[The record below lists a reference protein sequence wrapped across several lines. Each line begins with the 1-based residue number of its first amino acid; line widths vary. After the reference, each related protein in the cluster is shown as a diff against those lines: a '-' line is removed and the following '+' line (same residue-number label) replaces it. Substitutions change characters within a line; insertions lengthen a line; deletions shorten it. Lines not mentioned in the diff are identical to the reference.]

1 MADAVWWSDVRMS
14 QLILV
19 VDDEAGLI
27 KVVRG
32 YLEQEGYQV
41 VTASNG
47 REALFVSRDQK
58 PDLIILDLMMPE
70 MDGLDFMREYRRES
84 DTPIIALTA
93 RIDEMDKVLGLE
105 MGADDY
111 VTKPFS
117 TRELVARVR
126 ALLRRTAGQPTATDI
141 VRVGDLALDRQAR
154 TVTVG
159 EVQWELTP
167 MEFGILNALMS
178 NPGRAFSRMELLERT
193 QGYAYD
199 GYERTV
205 DVHIKNLRKKIE
217 SNPSNPNCLL
227 TVFGVGYRFNPD
239 L

>member
-1 MADAVWWSDVRMS
+1 MS

-19 VDDEAGLI
+19 VDDEAALV

-32 YLEQEGYQV
+32 YLEQEGYQTV
-41 VTASNG
+41 SAANG
-47 REALFVSRDQK
+47 REALFAARDHK

-70 MDGLDFMREYRRES
+70 MDGFEFMRQYQRVGS
-84 DTPIIALTA
+84 APIIALTA

-117 TRELVARVR
+117 SRELVARVR
-126 ALLRRTAGQPTATDI
+126 ALLRRSSGQQAAPDVLRA
-141 VRVGDLALDRQAR
+141 GDLTLDRSAR

-159 EVQWELTP
+159 EQEWELTP
-167 MEFGILNALMS
+167 MEFGLLNTLLS

-193 QGYAYD
+193 QGFAYD

-217 SNPSNPNCLL
+217 ADPGDPQFII
-227 TVFGVGYRFNPD
+227 TVFGVGYRFNPNP
-239 L
+239 

>member
-1 MADAVWWSDVRMS
+1 MS

-19 VDDEAGLI
+19 VDDEASLVS
-27 KVVRG
+27 VVRG
-32 YLEQEGYQV
+32 YLEQAGYQV

-47 REALFVSRDQK
+47 REALFVARDQH
-58 PDLIILDLMMPE
+58 PDLIILDLMMPV
-70 MDGLDFMREYRRES
+70 MDGFTFLREYQREGS
-84 DTPIIALTA
+84 APIIALTA
-93 RIDEMDKVLGLE
+93 RVEETDKVVGLE

-117 TRELVARVR
+117 PRELVARVR
-126 ALLRRTAGQPTATDI
+126 AILRRAGSGQPEADI
-141 VRVGDLALDRQAR
+141 LRAGDLLLDRNAR
-154 TVTVG
+154 TVQVNN
-159 EVQWELTP
+159 EQQELTP
-167 MEFGILNALMS
+167 MEFSLLETFIS

-217 SNPSNPNCLL
+217 QDPSNPVYVL
-227 TVFGVGYRFNPD
+227 TVFGVGYRFNANV
-239 L
+239 

>member
-1 MADAVWWSDVRMS
+1 MS

-19 VDDEAGLI
+19 VDDEASLVN
-27 KVVRG
+27 VVRG
-32 YLEQEGYQV
+32 YLEQAGYRV

-47 REALFVSRDQK
+47 RDAIFAAREHQ
-58 PDLIILDLMMPE
+58 PDLIILDMMMPV
-70 MDGLDFMREYRRES
+70 MDGLSFMREYQREG
-84 DTPIIALTA
+84 TAPIIALTA
-93 RIDEMDKVLGLE
+93 QVDEMDKILGLE

-117 TRELVARVR
+117 PRELLARVR
-126 ALLRRTAGQPTATDI
+126 AILRRSGVPQAETDLLRAGELTLNRSAH
-141 VRVGDLALDRQAR
+141 
-154 TVTVG
+154 TVSAG
-159 EVQWELTP
+159 EAEWELTP
-167 MEFGILNALMS
+167 MEFGLLDALMS

-217 SNPSNPNCLL
+217 ADPSQPRYVL
-227 TVFGVGYRFNPD
+227 TVFGVGYRFNPNP
-239 L
+239 

>member
-1 MADAVWWSDVRMS
+1 MS

-19 VDDEAGLI
+19 VDDEASLV

-47 REALFVSRDQK
+47 REALFVARENK

-70 MDGLDFMREYRRES
+70 MDGFGFMREYQREGS
-84 DTPIIALTA
+84 APIIALTA

-117 TRELVARVR
+117 PRELVARVR
-126 ALLRRTAGQPTATDI
+126 ALLRRSGGGPAQPDVA
-141 VRVGDLALDRQAR
+141 RAGDLLLDRGAH
-154 TVTVG
+154 TVTARG
-159 EVQWELTP
+159 EEYELTP
-167 MEFGILNALMS
+167 MEFGLLNALMS
-178 NPGRAFSRMELLERT
+178 NPGRAYSRMELLERT
-193 QGYAYD
+193 QGFAYD

-217 SNPSNPNCLL
+217 EDPTNPQYLL
-227 TVFGVGYRFNPD
+227 TVFGVGYRFNANA
-239 L
+239 